1 MKLCHSHSKSTVRTQ
16 QLKRRAFT
24 LVEFQMAFAII
35 MLVISGVI
43 SSHVFGLKL
52 NEATRA
58 KLSASDAARHALNK
72 LVGDIRS
79 AKTIDVGNGTYSAF
93 TAITNG
99 EIQQGSALRIFPT
112 TDSSSYIVYYRDSS
126 DSTLKRASTSAAT
139 PVKVAEFLTNTVIF
153 TSENYLGAPLTDN
166 DNNRVIG
173 INLRFYQIRYPI
185 MQIGNGGYFDYYQV
199 NTKVTRRALE

>member
-1 MKLCHSHSKSTVRTQ
+1 MKPSHSHLTNRTHPFR
-16 QLKRRAFT
+16 RRAFT
-24 LVEFQMAFAII
+24 LVEFQMAFGII
-35 MLVISGVI
+35 MMVIAGVI

-58 KLSASDAARHALNK
+58 KLSASDAARSALNK
-72 LVGDIRS
+72 LVVDIRS
-79 AKTIDVGNGTYSAF
+79 AKIIDVGNGTYSAF
-93 TAITNG
+93 TEITNG
-99 EIQQGSALRIFPT
+99 QVQQGSALRIFPT
-112 TDSSSYIVYYRDSS
+112 TNNNSYVVYYRDAS
-126 DSTLKRASTSAAT
+126 DSTLKRASTSATT
-139 PVKVAEFLTNTVIF
+139 PIKVAEFLTNTVIF

-185 MQIGNGGYFDYYQV
+185 MQIGNGGYFDFYQV